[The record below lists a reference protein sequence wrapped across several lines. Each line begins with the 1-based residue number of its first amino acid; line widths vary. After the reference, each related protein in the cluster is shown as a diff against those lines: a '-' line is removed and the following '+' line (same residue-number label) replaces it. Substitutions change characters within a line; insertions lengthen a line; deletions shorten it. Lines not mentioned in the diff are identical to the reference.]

1 MTVILLYLLTELE
14 YVLNVILKRKEN
26 GNKAVILIKRF
37 PWKRFYRPD
46 DLLMIDIFSFE
57 QKTMLKSLKII
68 STTIT
73 KT

>member
-37 PWKRFYRPD
+37 PWKRFYRPVKIGF
-46 DLLMIDIFSFE
+46 LQMIC
-57 QKTMLKSLKII
+57 
-68 STTIT
+68 
-73 KT
+73 